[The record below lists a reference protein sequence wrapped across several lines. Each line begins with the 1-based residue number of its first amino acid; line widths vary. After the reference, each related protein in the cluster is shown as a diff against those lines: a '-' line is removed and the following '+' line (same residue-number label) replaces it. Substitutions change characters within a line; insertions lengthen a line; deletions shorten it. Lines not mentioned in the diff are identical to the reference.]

1 MSKYLLNYILYNN
14 SLMPIFSFYFLLS
27 EHSDDESLRDQN
39 QSCREQ
45 RYSVR
50 GQSQQTL
57 SCDSVTFKTDSTG
70 ILRLYFQI
78 TGYLYDY
85 FY

>member
-1 MSKYLLNYILYNN
+1 M
-14 SLMPIFSFYFLLS
+14 IFLS
-27 EHSDDESLRDQN
+27 ERSDDDTHRDQSQRN
-39 QSCREQ
+39 RDQ

-70 ILRLYFQI
+70 IFAIKFLNNKIGIYKTVHL
-78 TGYLYDY
+78 L
-85 FY
+85 

>member
-1 MSKYLLNYILYNN
+1 MSKYFSDLILGTLKKILKLN
-14 SLMPIFSFYFLLS
+14 FLS
-27 EHSDDESLRDQN
+27 ERSDEESVRDQS
-39 QSCREQ
+39 QRSRDQ

-70 ILRLYFQI
+70 IFFTMINVTTRPL
-78 TGYLYDY
+78 
-85 FY
+85 

>member
-1 MSKYLLNYILYNN
+1 MNLFVDVKI
-14 SLMPIFSFYFLLS
+14 IS
-27 EHSDDESLRDQN
+27 ERSEDESLRDQS
-39 QSCREQ
+39 QRSRDQ

-70 ILRLYFQI
+70 M
-78 TGYLYDY
+78 
-85 FY
+85 